1 MSKLRSSRREEF
13 RRSPLQT
20 LPEHLPAGW
29 YQGAEGYQ
37 MIAVEHGSHL
47 VRYYPRP
54 EQISY

>member
-54 EQISY
+54 E